1 MAITTFVS
9 LIASSQVVTDTNR
22 LTLSHAVAKAIAK
35 DIVRLDSATEILKL
49 KDEELRLLEKKIN
62 LKDSVLNYY
71 QLKEVNYK
79 HQIQNQNYKIE
90 GWQEQYSILQKDY
103 RKLEV
108 KHKFTKV
115 LFYAI
120 LGGVGY
126 LYITK

>member
-79 HQIQNQNYKIE
+79 YQIQNQNTKVQ
-90 GWQEQYSILQKDY
+90 GWQEQYSKLQKEY
-103 RKLEV
+103 RRLEV
-108 KHKFTKV
+108 KHKFTKIV
-115 LFYAI
+115 FYAV

-126 LYITK
+126 LYATK